1 MARGLLPRYSGIL
14 QSSMKLTA
22 HALLVAAAVLT
33 AAPAFADARSEAK
46 SQVEFGVNVALRGLW
61 REAIY
66 RWEKAIEI
74 DPTYAA
80 AYNDL
85 AVAYE
90 HEGQLDKARK
100 AYEKAIEIEPGNT
113 QIRQNYELFKEIND
127 RASQKDR

>member
-1 MARGLLPRYSGIL
+1 MTLRFA
-14 QSSMKLTA
+14 A
-22 HALLVAAAVLT
+22 AVALVAASVV
-33 AAPAFADARSEAK
+33 PAHADPRSDAQ
-46 SQVEFGVNVALRGLW
+46 SQVEFGINVAQRGLW

-66 RWEKAIEI
+66 RWEKAVEL

-100 AYEKAIEIEPGNT
+100 AYEKALELAPNNS

-127 RASQKDR
+127 RTSSGKEK